1 MSLTFQPA
9 KALRPVVN
17 VGAYLDPAKRPE
29 GAVIYGSPNPRFCG
43 PVDVDELRRLAM
55 AVGIN
60 VDEEKAVVERFCERL
75 KSRMAV
81 IPQVPVLPDQPE
93 GGEHPFIVLD
103 SLSLYLEQK

>member
-1 MSLTFQPA
+1 MSLTFQPT
-9 KALRPVVN
+9 KAPPFAANL
-17 VGAYLDPAKRPE
+17 GALIDPAKRP
-29 GAVIYGSPNPRFCG
+29 VRR

-75 KSRMAV
+75 KSRIAV

-93 GGEHPFIVLD
+93 GGEQPFIVLD

>member
-1 MSLTFQPA
+1 MSLTFQPT
-9 KALRPVVN
+9 KALRPVLN
-17 VGAYLDPAKRPE
+17 VGTYLDPVKRPA
-29 GAVIYGSPNPRFCG
+29 GR

-75 KSRMAV
+75 KSRIAV

-93 GGEHPFIVLD
+93 GGEQPFIVLD